1 MSTESV
7 LRVKSAGAKTCI
19 KLARAVRELLN
30 ELNDIQDLPPALFL
44 DRNLIG
50 PYGFL
55 EGSRDRPGKSQV
67 L

>member
-1 MSTESV
+1 MSANLVKFSSV
-7 LRVKSAGAKTCI
+7 MTSQLSRR
-19 KLARAVRELLN
+19 ARA
-30 ELNDIQDLPPALFL
+30 LNDVQDLPPAPFL